1 MKFGA
6 GLDGGDEGRGPTSND
21 CLVDWGSKEG
31 SYPTLRWEESELLEE
46 GSSLWDIS
54 SFQVLM
60 GGLQL
65 VILDIN

>member
-1 MKFGA
+1 MEVTREEVPPAMTAWLTG
-6 GLDGGDEGRGPTSND
+6 
-21 CLVDWGSKEG
+21 GSKEG

-46 GSSLWDIS
+46 GSSFWDIS
-54 SFQVLM
+54 SFQVPM

>member
-1 MKFGA
+1 MEVTREEVPPAMTAWLIG
-6 GLDGGDEGRGPTSND
+6 
-21 CLVDWGSKEG
+21 GSKEG

-46 GSSLWDIS
+46 GSSLCDIS